1 MPFLACMP
9 CTVPGGS
16 SFASAAV
23 LTPRNLGATTSTR
36 RLDPFDAARQMGPNM
51 TKKPK
56 LNQPPQAVSGDEAK
70 HRMARVNGNRALDF
84 TIMMEP
90 GRGWEAQPSRGIA
103 GGYPTDVWRGGV
115 AQQPSGGNVLV
126 GGVTQ
131 KPSKPMVDDHDRR
144 RRREQSDGHRR

>member
-1 MPFLACMP
+1 MPFLACMA

>member
-84 TIMMEP
+84 KIMTEP
-90 GRGWEAQPSRGIA
+90 GRTWEPQPTRSRA
-103 GGYPTDVWRGGV
+103 GGWPTDAWWSGV
-115 AQQPSGGNVLV
+115 AQQPAGNV

-131 KPSKPMVDDHDRR
+131 KADKPTKVDDHDRR
-144 RRREQSDGHRR
+144 RGRTADDERRR